1 MPACPSSPIHPVL
14 AHLAAAADDYQVS
27 GTDLLTALSGVPDPR
42 ARRGV
47 RHQMP
52 TILAVALCAVLAGA
66 RSFTAIGEWAA
77 NASEQVL
84 AALGTAGCP
93 PSESCV
99 RRALQNLDGDQL
111 DAALGEWA
119 CCCIGRPGVRRA
131 IAVDGK
137 TVRGARG
144 ATGAARHLMA
154 AIDHHAGVVIGQ
166 VNVEGK
172 TNEIPMFSQL
182 CDQIADLEGA
192 VVTAD
197 AMHCQ
202 KGHADYLVR
211 QRRAHYVLTVKG
223 NQPTL
228 RNQLKGLPW
237 KDVPVGHTSASRG
250 HGRVEKRA
258 IKVVAV
264 STGILFPHAL
274 QAIQITRKPAS
285 SPARNG
291 EPKSSTRSPA

>member
-111 DAALGEWA
+111 DAG
-119 CCCIGRPGVRRA
+119 
-131 IAVDGK
+131 
-137 TVRGARG
+137 
-144 ATGAARHLMA
+144 
-154 AIDHHAGVVIGQ
+154 
-166 VNVEGK
+166 
-172 TNEIPMFSQL
+172 
-182 CDQIADLEGA
+182 
-192 VVTAD
+192 
-197 AMHCQ
+197 
-202 KGHADYLVR
+202 
-211 QRRAHYVLTVKG
+211 
-223 NQPTL
+223 
-228 RNQLKGLPW
+228 
-237 KDVPVGHTSASRG
+237 SASG
-250 HGRVEKRA
+250 PA
-258 IKVVAV
+258 AV
-264 STGILFPHAL
+264 SAGPVCAGRSRWTARPCGERAAL
-274 QAIQITRKPAS
+274 RELPGT
-285 SPARNG
+285 
-291 EPKSSTRSPA
+291 